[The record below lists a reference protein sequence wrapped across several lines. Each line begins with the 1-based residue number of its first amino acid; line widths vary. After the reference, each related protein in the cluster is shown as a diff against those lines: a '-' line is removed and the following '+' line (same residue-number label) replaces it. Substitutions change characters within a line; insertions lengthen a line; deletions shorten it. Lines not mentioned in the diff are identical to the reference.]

1 MQGYE
6 ARAREYRGID
16 VEPQRRRGV
25 EAATRGVKRDMDEC
39 ISHVKRA
46 FIMQNAARHAD
57 DTLIFRVRL
66 VPRPR
71 LG

>member
-1 MQGYE
+1 
-6 ARAREYRGID
+6 
-16 VEPQRRRGV
+16 
-25 EAATRGVKRDMDEC
+25 MDEC

-57 DTLIFRVRL
+57 DTLIFRARL
-66 VPRPR
+66 VPRPG

>member
-1 MQGYE
+1 
-6 ARAREYRGID
+6 
-16 VEPQRRRGV
+16 
-25 EAATRGVKRDMDEC
+25 MDRK

-57 DTLIFRVRL
+57 DTLIFRARL
-66 VPRPR
+66 VPGLR